1 VEPLCCPA
9 VPAFKST
16 HIEAYVF
23 RRRRGRV
30 EFLCLRRASG
40 RALPGVW
47 QPVTGRIERR
57 ESALAAAVRE
67 VREETGLSPSRW
79 WVLESPVVFYD
90 PVADAIEALPLF
102 AAEVPATAR
111 VILSSEHDAHAFLAP
126 PAAGRR
132 FLWDAQRI
140 GLAAVRRTVLAGG
153 ALAAALEVPAPRSR
167 PSPAPARKKAAA
179 RTRRRVRP

>member
-1 VEPLCCPA
+1 

-30 EFLCLRRASG
+30 EFLCLRRAPG

-57 ESALAAAVRE
+57 ESALAAAARE
-67 VREETGLSPSRW
+67 VREETGLSPARW
-79 WVLESPVVFYD
+79 WVLESPVIFFD

-102 AAEVPATAR
+102 AAEIPATAR
-111 VILSSEHDAHAFLAP
+111 VTLSPEHDAHAFLAP

-153 ALAAALEVPAPRSR
+153 ALADALEVAVPRPRPAAAPGRKK
-167 PSPAPARKKAAA
+167 PAVRARK
-179 RTRRRVRP
+179 RVHP